1 MNSSD
6 VFGLRFNT
14 IPNGALEHCLLPAF
28 AYTDYTSNCPV
39 VTMSRFSQHASSA
52 AKLLTEHKHTVSV
65 AESSTGGL
73 IAASLLSVP
82 GASRYFM
89 GGAVIYTAKS
99 RLAFLDLNTERTRQL
114 SPLTE
119 EMALEFA
126 RAARAKLDTTWGIAE
141 LGVAG
146 PGGTPYSD
154 AVGISVIAISGPVD
168 ASVTIRTDSNDREK
182 NMKEFSDAALLLLV
196 ETLAGN

>member
-1 MNSSD
+1 MAS
-6 VFGLRFNT
+6 LR
-14 IPNGALEHCLLPAF
+14 
-28 AYTDYTSNCPV
+28 YTENLIIYMV
-39 VTMSRFSQHASSA
+39 VTMSRFSQHTGSA
-52 AKLLTEHKHTVSV
+52 AKLLTELNHSISV

-82 GASRYFM
+82 GASSYFI
-89 GGAVIYTAKS
+89 GGAVIYTIKS
-99 RLAFLDLNTERTRQL
+99 RLAFLDFDRERIKQL
-114 SPLTE
+114 KPLTE

-154 AVGISVIAISGPVD
+154 AIGISVIAISGPVD
-168 ASVTIRTDSNDREK
+168 ASVTIKTDSDDRGE
-182 NMKEFSDAALLLLV
+182 NMEIFTDKALQLLV
-196 ETLAGN
+196 QTLRNRNGVRVNIQ

>member
-1 MNSSD
+1 VIVTVSYG
-6 VFGLRFNT
+6 FK
-14 IPNGALEHCLLPAF
+14 LLTCQWPAC
-28 AYTDYTSNCPV
+28 AYTENLIINMV
-39 VTMSRFSQHASSA
+39 VTMSRFSKYTGSA
-52 AKLLTEHKHTVSV
+52 AKLLTELNHSITV

-82 GASRYFM
+82 GASSYFM
-89 GGAVIYTAKS
+89 GGAVIYTIKS
-99 RLAFLDLNTERTRQL
+99 RLAFLDLDRERIKQL
-114 SPLTE
+114 KPLTE

-154 AVGISVIAISGPVD
+154 AIGISVIAISGPVD
-168 ASVTIRTDSNDREK
+168 ASVTIRTSLDDREE
-182 NMKEFSDAALLLLV
+182 NMETFTDSALQLLV
-196 ETLAGN
+196 QTLDSI

>member
-1 MNSSD
+1 MPS
-6 VFGLRFNT
+6 LR
-14 IPNGALEHCLLPAF
+14 
-28 AYTDYTSNCPV
+28 YTDNLILYTV
-39 VTMSRFSQHASSA
+39 VTMSRFSQHTNSA
-52 AKLLTEHKHTVSV
+52 AKLLTEHNYSISV

-89 GGAVIYTAKS
+89 GGTVIYTVKS
-99 RLAFLDLNTERTRQL
+99 RQEFLDLDRERIKKL
-114 SPLTE
+114 KPLTE

-154 AVGISVIAISGPVD
+154 AIGISVIAISGPVD
-168 ASVTIRTDSNDREK
+168 ASVTIRTDSDDREG
-182 NMKEFSDAALLLLV
+182 NMETFTDKALQLLV
-196 ETLAGN
+196 QTLDSVGKK

>member
-1 MNSSD
+1 
-6 VFGLRFNT
+6 
-14 IPNGALEHCLLPAF
+14 
-28 AYTDYTSNCPV
+28 
-39 VTMSRFSQHASSA
+39 MSRFSQHTNSA
-52 AKLLTEHKHTVSV
+52 AKLLTEHNHSISV

-89 GGAVIYTAKS
+89 GGTVIYTVKS
-99 RLAFLDLNTERTRQL
+99 RQEFLDLDRERIKKL
-114 SPLTE
+114 KPLTE

-126 RAARAKLDTTWGIAE
+126 RAARAKLDTIWGIAE

-154 AVGISVIAISGPVD
+154 AIGISVIAISGPVD
-168 ASVTIRTDSNDREK
+168 ASVTIRTDSDDREG
-182 NMKEFSDAALLLLV
+182 NMETFTDKALQLLV
-196 ETLAGN
+196 QTLDSVGTK

>member
-1 MNSSD
+1 
-6 VFGLRFNT
+6 
-14 IPNGALEHCLLPAF
+14 
-28 AYTDYTSNCPV
+28 
-39 VTMSRFSQHASSA
+39 MSRFSQHTTSA
-52 AKLLTEHKHTVSV
+52 ARLLIEHNQSVSV

-89 GGAVIYTAKS
+89 GGIVIYTIKS
-99 RLAFLDLNTERTRQL
+99 RLEFLDLDRERIKKL
-114 SPLTE
+114 KPLTE

-146 PGGTPYSD
+146 PGSTPYSD
-154 AVGISVIAISGPVD
+154 DTGISVIAISGPVD
-168 ASVTIRTDSNDREK
+168 ASATIKTGSNNREENMETFTDR
-182 NMKEFSDAALLLLV
+182 ALQLLV
-196 ETLAGN
+196 NTLDSIEKK